1 METVTAG
8 TDEAQ
13 PKEQQGT
20 HTKEQAENAEKS
32 TEEGGA
38 PSTSEASET
47 PAVES
52 ADVIGD
58 SDPPEEEERM
68 EGVSTDNPGD
78 TTPTESGSSVPVS
91 TLEDW
96 PAVTSDPATEK
107 QAPAHVFQESWTKLS
122 KEVLVDKIKG
132 VIYGQAIGD
141 AFGK

>member
-1 METVTAG
+1 METVT

-13 PKEQQGT
+13 PTEEHGS
-20 HTKEQAENAEKS
+20 HTKEEAEKTEKS

-47 PAVES
+47 PAPES
-52 ADVIGD
+52 TVVTGD
-58 SDPPEEEERM
+58 SNPPEEERI
-68 EGVSTDNPGD
+68 EGVSTGDPGD
-78 TTPTESGSSVPVS
+78 IPTDLPAS
-91 TLEDW
+91 TSEDQ

-107 QAPAHVFQESWTKLS
+107 QAPSHVFHENWTKLS